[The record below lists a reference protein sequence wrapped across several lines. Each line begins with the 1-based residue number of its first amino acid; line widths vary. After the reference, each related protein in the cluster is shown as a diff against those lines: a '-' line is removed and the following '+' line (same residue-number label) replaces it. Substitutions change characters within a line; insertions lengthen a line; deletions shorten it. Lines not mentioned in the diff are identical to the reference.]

1 MTSYI
6 EYLITDPTMMTEA
19 PASVA
24 LVADREVAAVVRVV
38 IAVVVGREFAADV
51 PTRRAASRRWFL
63 VVTLTVVLVTGTVE
77 RLVVAAAHRSV
88 QTVQRVRGSR
98 IERPF
103 NDGCAADADSVV
115 EVSADVDTRTSR
127 QMTWN
132 LQFTTEKTA
141 HWRDWGTV
149 VGQNLCVS
157 ATQYLRHD
165 DPLAQSRIGLAVF

>member
-1 MTSYI
+1 
-6 EYLITDPTMMTEA
+6 MTEA

-38 IAVVVGREFAADV
+38 IAVVVGREFSADV

-103 NDGCAADADSVV
+103 GDGCAADADSVV

-132 LQFTTEKTA
+132 LQFTTEKNRPLT
-141 HWRDWGTV
+141 W
-149 VGQNLCVS
+149 
-157 ATQYLRHD
+157 LRHSCGAELMRVCNAIFKTWRSASTEQNWTGGVLGD
-165 DPLAQSRIGLAVF
+165 VPSAAV